1 MAFTLVLVLNDC
13 NTRHLKFLLEIDG
26 KLGIRFHSEL
36 SFTPTSRFFFQL
48 HRESK

>member
-1 MAFTLVLVLNDC
+1 MAFTLIFVLNDC
-13 NTRHLKFLLEIDG
+13 NSRHLKFLLEIDG

-36 SFTPTSRFFFQL
+36 SLTPASGFFFRL